1 MGEFSIFH
9 WLVVL
14 AIVLIFFGGRRIPE
28 VMKGLGEGI
37 RSFKD
42 GMSGMSG
49 AATATQPAAQPTTVS
64 APTGITAKPG
74 RAQVAINWTAS
85 SGANNYNVKRSGT
98 SGGPY
103 ALIASTAAT
112 SYSDEGLTNGTY
124 YYVVTSVGSYGES
137 VPSVEVS
144 ATPA

>member
-42 GMSGMSG
+42 GMSGSANAG
-49 AATATQPAAQPTTVS
+49 GATATATVAVL
-64 APTGITAKPG
+64 APGGVTAKSNKNS
-74 RAQVAINWTAS
+74 VALSWGAA
-85 SGANNYNVKRSGT
+85 SGATSYNVKRSGA

-103 ALIASTAAT
+103 ALIASIASTGYT
-112 SYSDEGLTNGTY
+112 DEGLASGTY
-124 YYVVTSVGSYGES
+124 YYVVASMNASGES
-137 VPSVEVS
+137 ANSIEVS
-144 ATPA
+144 GTSA